1 MTTKREI
8 DEFLAQKTLAIVG
21 VSRSGKK
28 FGNTI
33 LKDLTKLG
41 YRLLPV
47 HPEAAEVDGIR
58 AYPSFAALP
67 EPVGGVIVCVP
78 PAQAE
83 SVVKAGLRTRHP
95 PRLAPAGGRI
105 ARGHQ
110 VLPGQWDKR
119 RGRAVRADVPEA
131 RHLVDPRRAPVGLGP
146 HRPHP
151 EVSGVRP
158 IPNGLTPRSYRMRT
172 RLCSRMNCCT

>member
-47 HPEAAEVDGIR
+47 HPDAAEVDGIR
-58 AYPSFAALP
+58 AFPSFAALP

-78 PAQAE
+78 PAQSE
-83 SVVKAGLRTRHP
+83 GVVKAAASHGIRRVWLQQG
-95 PRLAPAGGRI
+95 AGS
-105 ARGHQ
+105 A
-110 VLPGQWDKR
+110 
-119 RGRAVRADVPEA
+119 EA
-131 RHLVDPRRAPVGLGP
+131 
-146 HRPHP
+146 
-151 EVSGVRP
+151 
-158 IPNGLTPRSYRMRT
+158 I
-172 RLCSRMNCCT
+172 RLCQENGMSVVDGECVLMYLKPATSWVHGVHRWIWDHLGRTPK

>member
-47 HPEAAEVDGIR
+47 HPEATEIDGVR
-58 AYPSFAALP
+58 AFPSLADLP
-67 EPVGGVIVCVP
+67 EPVGGLIVCVP

-83 SVVKAGLRTRHP
+83 SVVKAAAAHG
-95 PRLAPAGGRI
+95 I
-105 ARGHQ
+105 
-110 VLPGQWDKR
+110 R
-119 RGRAVRADVPEA
+119 RVWLQQGAASPEA
-131 RHLVDPRRAPVGLGP
+131 ITFCQENGMSVVHGECVLMYPKPATAWIHGAHRWVWDLLG
-146 HRPHP
+146 R
-151 EVSGVRP
+151 
-158 IPNGLTPRSYRMRT
+158 TPK
-172 RLCSRMNCCT
+172 

>member
-1 MTTKREI
+1 MTTKRDI

-47 HPEAAEVDGIR
+47 HPEAPEVDGVR

-67 EPVGGVIVCVP
+67 EPVGGLIVCVP

-83 SVVKAGLRTRHP
+83 SVVKEAAAHGIRRVWLQQGAGSAEAIKSCQENGISVVHGECVLMYPKPTTAWIHGAHRWVWDLLGRTP
-95 PRLAPAGGRI
+95 
-105 ARGHQ
+105 
-110 VLPGQWDKR
+110 K
-119 RGRAVRADVPEA
+119 
-131 RHLVDPRRAPVGLGP
+131 
-146 HRPHP
+146 
-151 EVSGVRP
+151 
-158 IPNGLTPRSYRMRT
+158 
-172 RLCSRMNCCT
+172 